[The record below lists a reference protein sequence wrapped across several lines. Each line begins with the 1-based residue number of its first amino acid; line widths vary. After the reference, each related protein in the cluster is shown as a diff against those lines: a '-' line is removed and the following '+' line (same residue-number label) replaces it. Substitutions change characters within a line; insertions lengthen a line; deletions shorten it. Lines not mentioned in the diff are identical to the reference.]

1 MIATLGTITFVLFA
15 ICILA
20 VCAFEFVNGFHD
32 TANAVATVIYTGT
45 LKPVHAV
52 IWSGIWNFLGVFAG
66 GVGVAMGIV
75 KLLPLA
81 DMMGNSSMENILMV
95 FSILIAAIT
104 WNIGTWYFG
113 IPCSSSHTLI
123 GSLIGAGIAF
133 HYLHPMSDGVNW
145 SKAGEIMM
153 SLLLSPGMGFL
164 LAIGLMFIFR
174 NILKANSEIFE
185 EPKDGSKPP
194 IWIRAILVTTCTLV
208 SFFHG
213 SNDGQKGVGL
223 MMVILLIFL
232 PTEYALSPKFNI
244 AECTTKVASIEA
256 KVTPLGSADLL
267 TEVTELKTKLADLQ
281 ASSNAK
287 TLFAVRKKMQKLV
300 KDVDKFPLKGSE
312 ADIKAAKKEIGGLKE
327 YTDFA
332 PPWIIA
338 LIAISLGLGTMIG
351 WKRIVVTI
359 GEKIGKSHL
368 TYAEGAIAELIASI
382 SIGLST
388 NFGLPVSTT
397 HVLSSGVAGAMT
409 ASGGVKNLQ
418 ADTVKNIGLA
428 WILTLPVTI
437 ALSGGLYMLFSLF
450 L

>member
-1 MIATLGTITFVLFA
+1 MIATLGTLTFVLFA
-15 ICILA
+15 LCILA

-52 IWSGIWNFLGVFAG
+52 IWSGMWNFLGVFAG

-81 DMMGNSSMENILMV
+81 DMMGNSDIENILMV
-95 FSILIAAIT
+95 FSILLSAIA
-104 WNIGTWYFG
+104 WNIGTWYYG

-164 LAIGLMFIFR
+164 LAIGLMFISR
-174 NILKANSEIFE
+174 NLLKSNSEIFE
-185 EPKDGSKPP
+185 EPKDGQKPP

-232 PTEYALSPKFNI
+232 PTEYALSDKFEI
-244 AECTTKVASIEA
+244 SACTAKVASIEA

-267 TEVTELKTKLADLQ
+267 KEVTELKGKLADLE
-281 ASSNAK
+281 ANKNAK
-287 TLFAVRKKMQKLV
+287 TFFAVRKKMQKLV
-300 KDVDKFPLKGSE
+300 KDVDKFPLKGN
-312 ADIKAAKKEIGGLKE
+312 ATDIKAAKKEISGLKE

-368 TYAEGAIAELIASI
+368 TYAEGAIAEVIASI
-382 SIGLST
+382 SLGLST

-418 ADTVKNIGLA
+418 ADTIKNIGIA

-450 L
+450 V